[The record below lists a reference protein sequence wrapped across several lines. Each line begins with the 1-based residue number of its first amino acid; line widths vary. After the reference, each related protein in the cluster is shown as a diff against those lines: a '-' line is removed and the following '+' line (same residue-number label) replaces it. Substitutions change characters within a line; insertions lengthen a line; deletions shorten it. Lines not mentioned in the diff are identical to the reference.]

1 MLKWRK
7 VTADMELED
16 DRLMA
21 GRKATTSLDRVLKAK
36 TSLCQKKAFVV
47 KAMVFPVIMYR
58 YENWTIK
65 KAECQRIDTFK
76 LW

>member
-1 MLKWRK
+1 MGNFLGWVREMRQKEKEERCDMRRTQHIVASWMLKWRK

-36 TSLCQKKAFVV
+36 TLLC
-47 KAMVFPVIMYR
+47 R
-58 YENWTIK
+58 
-65 KAECQRIDTFK
+65 QRSV
-76 LW
+76 